1 MRKQQKDCLEG
12 DCKEIDAQNDRNN
25 QQQVRSVS
33 YLKFQKNILI
43 IYCWSAPETHQES
56 TKACFDQS
64 RGKKELS
71 NGFSG
76 SEGLEIPL
84 I

>member
-25 QQQVRSVS
+25 QQQVRSIS

-43 IYCWSAPETHQES
+43 IYCLSAPETHREP
-56 TKACFDQS
+56 TKACFEQFSD
-64 RGKKELS
+64 KKEQS
-71 NGFSG
+71 NCFL
-76 SEGLEIPL
+76 GLT
-84 I
+84 

>member
-33 YLKFQKNILI
+33 SQISKEYTHYILLV
-43 IYCWSAPETHQES
+43 STRNPPRTHQGM
-56 TKACFDQS
+56 F
-64 RGKKELS
+64 
-71 NGFSG
+71 
-76 SEGLEIPL
+76 
-84 I
+84 

>member
-33 YLKFQKNILI
+33 FLKFQKNILI
-43 IYCWSAPETHQES
+43 IYCWSAPETHREP
-56 TKACFDQS
+56 TKACFEQFS
-64 RGKKELS
+64 GKKEQS
-71 NGFSG
+71 NRFL
-76 SEGLEIPL
+76 GLI
-84 I
+84 

>member
-43 IYCWSAPETHQES
+43 IYCWSAPETHQEP
-56 TKACFDQS
+56 TKACFEQFS
-64 RGKKELS
+64 GKKEQS
-71 NGFSG
+71 NCFL
-76 SEGLEIPL
+76 GLI
-84 I
+84 